1 MSVSKHSDFL
11 ILERVHHDTVVVQ
24 CRRVCHMVQ
33 GSQYKIASHRIKVVN
48 RRKRKEE
55 GYVSFY

>member
-1 MSVSKHSDFL
+1 MSVSRHSDFL
-11 ILERVHHDTVVVQ
+11 ILERVYLGIAVVQ
-24 CRRVCHMVQ
+24 WRRVCHMVQ
-33 GSQYKIASHRIKVVN
+33 DSQYKIASHRIKVVN